1 MRLSQISLRCTA
13 GEGDRAIICG
23 GTRAGKSALAGGAKR
38 VPWNMSL
45 LADFA
50 NRYTS
55 GRILI
60 ADTKPRFRA
69 EWTADGRSAK
79 RVYKKWSYGPVIPDS
94 ILVPPGDAL
103 ALDRAWRRGR
113 IAICQG
119 SDEDAAQI
127 AYIMR
132 RFTDTGDG
140 KRPLLLYVDEAMDF
154 YGPTGLPKPR
164 TGNPILQAMRAGG
177 ERAVSVLIAT
187 QRAKFISSQLWE
199 LLERLYLFRLEM
211 EGDMKRI
218 REMGVPDWLEPPEEN
233 HVFRYWTKL
242 DRNGRYPLFRL
253 DAPSRS

>member
-1 MRLSQISLRCTA
+1 MRLSQISLRCTE
-13 GEGDRAIICG
+13 GEGDRGIIAG
-23 GTRAGKSALAGGAKR
+23 GTRAGKSALAGGAKHI
-38 VPWNMSL
+38 PWSLSL

-50 NRYTS
+50 TRYPS

-69 EWTADGRSAK
+69 EWTADGLSAS
-79 RVYKKWSYGPVIPDS
+79 RLYKKWSYGPSIPGS
-94 ILVPPGDAL
+94 IYVPPGDTL

-119 SDEDAAQI
+119 TDEDARKI
-127 AYIMR
+127 AYVMR
-132 RFTDTGDG
+132 AFTDTGTG
-140 KRPLLLYVDEAMDF
+140 KRPILLYVDEAMDF
-154 YGPTGLPKPR
+154 YGPTGLPKPGS
-164 TGNPILQAMRAGG
+164 GNPILQGMRAGG

-218 REMGVPDWLEPPEEN
+218 REMGVPLWLEPPEEN

-242 DRNGRYPLFRL
+242 ERNARYPLFRL
-253 DAPSRS
+253 DAPSRR